1 MLRVISNIIS
11 YKIVLCTYIRILF
24 PMRIMHGTVH
34 TYSAFPLLVRGN
46 IQSTHIVH
54 GFHLFSFFN
63 QTSTGAWTLISLE
76 SFGAGIAHYDVTSD
90 AKTFSPFEASLQAY
104 PVEGLRYI

>member
-1 MLRVISNIIS
+1 
-11 YKIVLCTYIRILF
+11 
-24 PMRIMHGTVH
+24 MRIMHGTVH

-54 GFHLFSFFN
+54 GFHFFSFFN

-90 AKTFSPFEASLQAY
+90 AKTFSPFEASLQTY